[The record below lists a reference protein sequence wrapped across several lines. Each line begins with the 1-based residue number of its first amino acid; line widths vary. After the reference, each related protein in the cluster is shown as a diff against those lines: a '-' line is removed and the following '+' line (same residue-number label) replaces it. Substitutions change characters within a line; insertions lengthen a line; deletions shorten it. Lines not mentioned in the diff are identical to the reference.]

1 MFLNRNHFDEEDEMK
16 NENENGIDLDNQQS
30 SINYLNFNLASKED
44 VSPVLVRKNSRPNFL
59 PRSIS
64 RLSRLM
70 LT

>member
-1 MFLNRNHFDEEDEMK
+1 MFLNRNHFDEDDEMK
-16 NENENGIDLDNQQS
+16 NENGIDLDNQQS

>member
-1 MFLNRNHFDEEDEMK
+1 MFLNRNHFDEDDEMK
-16 NENENGIDLDNQQS
+16 NENGIDLD
-30 SINYLNFNLASKED
+30 NLASKED

>member
-16 NENENGIDLDNQQS
+16 NENENGIDLD
-30 SINYLNFNLASKED
+30 NLASKED

>member
-1 MFLNRNHFDEEDEMK
+1 MFLNRNNFDEDDEDLK
-16 NENENGIDLDNQQS
+16 NENGIDLD
-30 SINYLNFNLASKED
+30 NLASKED

>member
-1 MFLNRNHFDEEDEMK
+1 MFLNRNHFDEDDEMK
-16 NENENGIDLDNQQS
+16 NENENGIDLD
-30 SINYLNFNLASKED
+30 NLASKED